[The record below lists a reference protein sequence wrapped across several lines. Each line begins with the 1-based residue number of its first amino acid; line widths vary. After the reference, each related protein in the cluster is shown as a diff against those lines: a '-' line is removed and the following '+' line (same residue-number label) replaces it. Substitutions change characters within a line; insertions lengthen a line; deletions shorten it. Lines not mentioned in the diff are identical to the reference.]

1 VKFDRIIKGGNVV
14 TPAGVFTG
22 DIGIAGEKI
31 VALGVELEP
40 GAGTQ
45 VIDATGHHV
54 LPGVLDVHVHLALPF
69 CGTVSADDYRT
80 GTRAGARG
88 GVTTVID
95 FAIPYAGESLGQAAD
110 NWMKKAEG
118 KALIDYTFHICITRW
133 NEHQSQIKGMVDR
146 GFTTFKEFMIYESE
160 GWQSDDRALF
170 GTLEQMREHG
180 TMLLVHAESA
190 RVLDELIARHHTP
203 ELMARYG
210 ARLHPMTRPNFVEAE
225 AIQRAVQWC
234 EATGGQLYIVHM
246 STAEG
251 TDIVRAAQARSV
263 PVLAETCAQYLV
275 LDDAVFEREDGH
287 LFACCPQLK
296 KPKDIERLWKGL
308 RGGEVSVVSTDTC
321 TFTREQKA
329 MWNGDWTKIPMGL
342 PGLET
347 LLPLVYTRGVLGGR
361 LTLEEL
367 SMKLST
373 NPARIMGLYPRKGA
387 IMVGADADLA
397 IIHPTATRTVIPST
411 METNADWS
419 PYEGWE
425 LAGFARTTLS
435 RGEVI
440 VDQYAVVGREG
451 RGQWLP
457 RTTAGLEASRAPS
470 PAPPQPDT
478 RAASPR
484 PRAERPVG
492 AW

>member
-1 VKFDRIIKGGNVV
+1 MRFDTIVRGGNVV
-14 TPAGVFTG
+14 TPTDTSET
-22 DIGIAGEKI
+22 DIGIVGEKI
-31 VALGVELEP
+31 AAIDFGLVAD
-40 GAGTQ
+40 ADTR

-54 LPGVLDVHVHLALPF
+54 IPGVLDVHVHLELPF
-69 CGTVSADDYRT
+69 CGTVSSDDYRT

-88 GVTTVID
+88 GVTTLID
-95 FAIPYAGESLGQAAD
+95 FAIPYAGDSLDQAAD

-133 NEHQSQIKGMVDR
+133 NEHKDQIKGMVDR

-170 GTLEQMREHG
+170 GTLEKMKEYG

-203 ELMARYG
+203 ELMKKYG
-210 ARLHPMTRPNFVEAE
+210 AQLHAMTRPNFIEAE
-225 AIQRAVQWC
+225 AIQRVVMWS
-234 EATGGQLYIVHM
+234 EVTGGQLYIVHM

-251 TDIVRAAQARSV
+251 TEIVKAAQARGV
-263 PVLAETCAQYLV
+263 PVIAETCAQYLV
-275 LDDAVFEREDGH
+275 LNDDVFANKGGH

-296 KPKDIERLWKGL
+296 KPADSARLWEGL
-308 RGGEVSVVSTDTC
+308 KDGEVSVISTDTC

-329 MWNGDWTKIPMGL
+329 MWAGDWTKIPMGM

-347 LLPLVYTRGVLGGR
+347 LLPVAYTHGVLDKR
-361 LTLEEL
+361 LSLEEMC
-367 SMKLST
+367 MKLST
-373 NPARIMGLYPRKGA
+373 NPAKIMGLYPRKGA
-387 IMVGADADLA
+387 IEIGSDADLA
-397 IIHPTATRTVIPST
+397 IIHPTATRTVSTDT

-419 PYEGWE
+419 PYDGWD

-440 VDQYAVVGREG
+440 VDDYAVVGREG

-457 RTTAGLEASRAPS
+457 RTRAGL
-470 PAPPQPDT
+470 
-478 RAASPR
+478 
-484 PRAERPVG
+484 
-492 AW
+492 